1 MKKILL
7 LILICFTFLANAQ
20 TGLLAGTG
28 YAPNFTVTDIN
39 GNTHNLYNY
48 LDSGKVVVLEL
59 MSDMRTL
66 SVTCSR
72 N

>member
-48 LDSGKVVVLEL
+48 LDSG
-59 MSDMRTL
+59 DMRTL